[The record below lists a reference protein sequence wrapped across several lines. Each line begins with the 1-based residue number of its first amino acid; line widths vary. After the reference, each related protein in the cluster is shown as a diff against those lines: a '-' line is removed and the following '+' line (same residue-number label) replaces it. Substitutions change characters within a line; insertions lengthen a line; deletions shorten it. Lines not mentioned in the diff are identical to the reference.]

1 MQKWLISGCIIHP
14 KCTVTEK
21 GYSLDYQCLQ
31 PKCNPF
37 TLFISGLNTD
47 PSTPSELTS
56 WPINLTNLLRANTQ
70 YETDTVMIEFIYS

>member
-1 MQKWLISGCIIHP
+1 MQKWLISGYIIHP

-31 PKCNPF
+31 PKRHPF
-37 TLFISGLNTD
+37 TLFISALNTD

-56 WPINLTNLLRANTQ
+56 WPTHSMRLTLSGLSS
-70 YETDTVMIEFIYS
+70 FIAKTES